1 MSAMNQQRVAHE
13 LSAIEKGVF
22 RFVKAEWVTNSEFA
36 DSGFSNLGFSGRT
49 AALHYQIL
57 ADGFE
62 RSFIET
68 VQFPGAPNIDEFSP
82 DRKMALAR
90 ALQILHVM
98 AGVSYFKA
106 TNAPTLEFADSGQL
120 DAALAELANAV
131 YTHGLAEFCYQNQ
144 TEVRAR
150 FASNTPVLAPA
161 LAPALALEARAL
173 VAIGGGKDSLVSIEA
188 LKKGNVPAC
197 AVWIGSSELIQ
208 GAAKASGLATLNIK
222 RSVSPVLF
230 VLNSEGAL
238 NGHVPV
244 TAINSAI
251 LLVAAVLYGYQHIVF
266 SNEASANAAT
276 LMHQGKAVNHQW
288 SKSAAFEQA
297 FAGLVHDSVAAN
309 MQYFSLLRPYRE
321 LAITAKFAKFQ
332 QYDPVFSSCNRNFKI
347 LGAKPASRWC
357 GQCPKCHFVFLALAP
372 FVPKPRLLAI
382 FGRNLLDELALA
394 PNFDA
399 LIEWQGAHKP
409 FECVGEAQESTAAFV
424 ALSARAD
431 WQEDALV
438 QRFALE
444 IRPHLLNDLP
454 SLSELCL
461 PDAQVTLPDAF
472 AHLVEAL

>member
-1 MSAMNQQRVAHE
+1 MSAMTPEKVAHE
-13 LSAIEKGVF
+13 LAVIEQGVF
-22 RFVKAEWVTNSEFA
+22 RFVKAEFVA
-36 DSGFSNLGFSGRT
+36 DSAFSGRP

-62 RSFIET
+62 RNFIET
-68 VQFPGAPNIDEFSP
+68 VQFPGAPNIEEFSAN
-82 DRKMALAR
+82 RKAALAR
-90 ALQILHVM
+90 ALQILHVI

-106 TNAPTLEFADSGQL
+106 TNAPTLEFAELGQM

-144 TEVRAR
+144 TEVRAS
-150 FASNTPVLAPA
+150 FVADAPVLAPA
-161 LAPALALEARAL
+161 PALTLEARAL

-197 AVWIGSSELIQ
+197 AVWIGSSELIA

-222 RSVSPVLF
+222 RSVSPALF
-230 VLNSEGAL
+230 ALNSEGAL

-251 LLVAAVLYGYQHIVF
+251 LLVTAVLYGYQHIVF

-297 FAGLVHDSVAAN
+297 FAGLVQDSVAPN
-309 MQYFSLLRPYRE
+309 LQYFSLLRPYRE

-332 QYDPVFSSCNRNFKI
+332 QYDTVFSSCNRNFKI

-394 PNFDA
+394 ANFDA

-409 FECVGEAQESTAAFV
+409 FECVGEAGESTAAFV

-438 QRFALE
+438 QRFASE
-444 IRPHLLNDLP
+444 IRPHLNHDVP

-461 PDAQVTLPDAF
+461 PDSQVKLPDAF

>member
-1 MSAMNQQRVAHE
+1 M
-13 LSAIEKGVF
+13 I
-22 RFVKAEWVTNSEFA
+22 
-36 DSGFSNLGFSGRT
+36 
-49 AALHYQIL
+49 
-57 ADGFE
+57 
-62 RSFIET
+62 
-68 VQFPGAPNIDEFSP
+68 EFSP
-82 DRKMALAR
+82 ERKAALAR
-90 ALQILHVM
+90 ALQILHVI

-106 TNAPTLEFADSGQL
+106 TNAPTLEFADSGGL
-120 DAALAELANAV
+120 DAALADLANAV

-150 FASNTPVLAPA
+150 FVADAAELPLAPA
-161 LAPALALEARAL
+161 LNLEVRAL

-188 LKKGNVPAC
+188 LKKGHVPAC
-197 AVWIGSSELIQ
+197 AVWIGNSELIE
-208 GAAKASGLATLNIK
+208 GAAKVSGLATLNIK
-222 RSVSPVLF
+222 RSVSPALF
-230 VLNSEGAL
+230 ALNSEGAL

-276 LMHQGKAVNHQW
+276 LIHEGKAVNHQW
-288 SKSAAFEQA
+288 SKSAAFEHA
-297 FAGLVHDSVAAN
+297 FARLVRDSVAAN
-309 MQYFSLLRPYRE
+309 LQYFSLLRPYRE

-347 LGAKPASRWC
+347 LGVKPAARWC

-394 PNFDA
+394 GNFDA

-438 QRFALE
+438 QRFARE
-444 IRPHLLNDLP
+444 IRPHLPSALP
-454 SLSELCL
+454 TLSELCA
-461 PDAQVTLPDAF
+461 PDSQVTLPEAF
-472 AHLVEAL
+472 ATLVEAL

>member
-1 MSAMNQQRVAHE
+1 MNATAHE
-13 LSAIEKGVF
+13 LPAIERGVF
-22 RFVKAEWVTNSEFA
+22 KFVKAEFVTDTE
-36 DSGFSNLGFSGRT
+36 FSGRT
-49 AALHYQIL
+49 ALLHYQIV
-57 ADGFE
+57 ASGFE
-62 RSFIET
+62 RSFIEA
-68 VQFPGAPNIDEFSP
+68 VQFPGAPNPDNFSP
-82 DRKMALAR
+82 PQKAALDR
-90 ALQILHVM
+90 ALQILHVI

-106 TNAPTLEFADSGQL
+106 TNAPTLEFAEGRQL
-120 DAALAELANAV
+120 DAPLAELANAV

-144 TEVRAR
+144 TEVRAS
-150 FASNTPVLAPA
+150 FVADAPMLPA
-161 LAPALALEARAL
+161 APALALEARAL

-188 LKKGNVPAC
+188 LKKGDIPAC
-197 AVWIGSSELIQ
+197 AVWIGNSELIA
-208 GAAKASGLATLNIK
+208 GAARASGLATLNIK

-230 VLNSEGAL
+230 ALNSEGAL

-288 SKSAAFEQA
+288 SKSAVFEHA
-297 FAGLVHDSVAAN
+297 FARLVHDSVASN

-332 QYDPVFSSCNRNFKI
+332 QYDAVFSSCNRNFKI

-394 PNFDA
+394 AHFDA

-444 IRPHLLNDLP
+444 IRPHLLDVIP
-454 SLSELCL
+454 TLSELCL
-461 PDAQVTLPDAF
+461 PDSQVTLPSAF
-472 AHLVEAL
+472 ANLVEAL

>member
-1 MSAMNQQRVAHE
+1 MSATAHE
-13 LSAIEKGVF
+13 LSAIERGVF
-22 RFVKAEWVTNSEFA
+22 RFVKAEFELS
-36 DSGFSNLGFSGRT
+36 DRT
-49 AALHYQIL
+49 ALLHYQIL

-62 RSFIET
+62 RSFTET
-68 VQFPGAPNIDEFSP
+68 VQFPGAPNPDDFSP
-82 DRKMALAR
+82 PRKAAFAR
-90 ALQILHVM
+90 ALQILHVI

-106 TNAPTLEFADSGQL
+106 TNAPKVEFAEPGQV

-144 TEVRAR
+144 TEVRAS
-150 FASNTPVLAPA
+150 FIADAPI
-161 LAPALALEARAL
+161 LPPAPALALEVRAL

-188 LKKGNVPAC
+188 LKKGDIPAC
-197 AVWIGSSELIQ
+197 AVWIGNSELIA
-208 GAAKASGLATLNIK
+208 GAAKASGLAALNIK
-222 RSVSPVLF
+222 RSVSPALF
-230 VLNSEGAL
+230 ILNSEGAL

-288 SKSAAFEQA
+288 SKSAAFEHA
-297 FAGLVHDSVAAN
+297 FARLVHDSVASN

-321 LAITAKFAKFQ
+321 LAITGKFAKFQ

-444 IRPHLLNDLP
+444 IRPHLLDDLAT
-454 SLSELCL
+454 LSELCL
-461 PDAQVTLPDAF
+461 PDSQVTLPAAF
-472 AHLVEAL
+472 ANLVESL

>member
-1 MSAMNQQRVAHE
+1 MRANAHE
-13 LSAIEKGVF
+13 QTRELAAIERGVF
-22 RFVKAEWVTNSEFA
+22 RFVHAEFVAEPE
-36 DSGFSNLGFSGRT
+36 FSGLT
-49 AALHYQIL
+49 AVLHYQIL

-68 VQFPGAPNIDEFSP
+68 VQFPGAPHTIEFSP
-82 DRKMALAR
+82 ERKAALAR
-90 ALQILHVM
+90 ALQILHVI

-106 TNAPTLEFADSGQL
+106 TNAPTLEFAESGTL
-120 DAALAELANAV
+120 DTALADLANAV

-150 FASNTPVLAPA
+150 FVADAPDLARA
-161 LAPALALEARAL
+161 ARLALEARAL

-188 LKKGNVPAC
+188 LKKGHVPAC
-197 AVWIGSSELIQ
+197 AVWIGNSELIQ
-208 GAAKASGLATLNIK
+208 GAAKVSGLATLNIK
-222 RSVSPVLF
+222 RSVSPALF
-230 VLNSEGAL
+230 ALNSEGAL

-276 LMHQGKAVNHQW
+276 LMHAGEAVNHQW
-288 SKSAAFEQA
+288 SKSAAFEHA
-297 FAGLVHDSVAAN
+297 FARLIHDSVAEN
-309 MQYFSLLRPYRE
+309 LQYFSLLRPYRE

-347 LGAKPASRWC
+347 LGAKPAARWC

-372 FVPKPRLLAI
+372 FVSKPRLLAI

-394 PNFDA
+394 GNFDA

-409 FECVGEAQESTAAFV
+409 FECVGEAQESRAAFV

-438 QRFALE
+438 QRFAYE
-444 IRPHLLNDLP
+444 IRPHLPLALP
-454 SLSELCL
+454 TLSELCV
-461 PDAQVTLPDAF
+461 PDSQVTLPEAF
-472 AHLVEAL
+472 ARLVEAL

>member
-1 MSAMNQQRVAHE
+1 MSDQAHE
-13 LSAIEKGVF
+13 LAAIERGVF
-22 RFVKAEWVTNSEFA
+22 RFVKAEFFA
-36 DSGFSNLGFSGRT
+36 DPDLYAVLPVRQDFSGRNLS
-49 AALHYQIL
+49 LHYQIL

-62 RSFIET
+62 RSFVET
-68 VQFPGAPNIDEFSP
+68 VQFPGAPNPEEFSSS
-82 DRKMALAR
+82 RKAALAR
-90 ALQILHVM
+90 ALQILHII

-106 TNAPTLEFADSGQL
+106 TNAPTLEFADPGKL

-144 TEVRAR
+144 TEVRAS
-150 FASNTPVLAPA
+150 FVADAVEHLCAPA
-161 LAPALALEARAL
+161 LTLEARAL

-188 LKKGNVPAC
+188 LKKGHIPAC
-197 AVWIGSSELIQ
+197 AVWIGNSELIQ
-208 GAAKASGLATLNIK
+208 GAAKVSGLATLNIK

-230 VLNSEGAL
+230 ALNSEGAL

-251 LLVAAVLYGYQHIVF
+251 LLVAAVLYGYQQIVF

-288 SKSAAFEQA
+288 SKSAAFEHA
-297 FAGLVHDSVAAN
+297 FARLVHDSVASN

-347 LGAKPASRWC
+347 LGAKPAARWC

-394 PNFDA
+394 ANFDA

-409 FECVGEAQESTAAFV
+409 FECVGEAAESTAAFV

-438 QRFALE
+438 HRFALD
-444 IRPHLLNDLP
+444 IRPHLPAALA

-461 PDAQVTLPDAF
+461 PDATVMLPDAF
-472 AHLVEAL
+472 ANLVEAL

>member
-1 MSAMNQQRVAHE
+1 MSTHE
-13 LSAIEKGVF
+13 LTAIEQGVF
-22 RFVKAEWVTNSEFA
+22 RFVKAEFVADAEFP
-36 DSGFSNLGFSGRT
+36 GQT
-49 AALHYQIL
+49 ALLHYQIL

-62 RSFIET
+62 RNFTES
-68 VQFPGAPNIDEFSP
+68 VQFPGAPNPEEFSP
-82 DRKMALAR
+82 NRKAALAR
-90 ALQILHVM
+90 ALQILHVI

-106 TNAPTLEFADSGQL
+106 TNAPMLEFAEAGHL
-120 DAALAELANAV
+120 DAALADLANAV

-144 TEVRAR
+144 TEVRAS
-150 FASNTPVLAPA
+150 FVADATELQSAPT
-161 LAPALALEARAL
+161 LPLEARAL

-188 LKKGNVPAC
+188 LKKGNIPAC
-197 AVWIGSSELIQ
+197 AVWIGNSELIQ
-208 GAAKASGLATLNIK
+208 GAASVSGLATLNIK

-230 VLNSEGAL
+230 ALNSEGAL

-251 LLVAAVLYGYQHIVF
+251 LLVAAVLYGYQQIVF

-288 SKSAAFEQA
+288 SKSAAFEHA
-297 FAGLVHDSVAAN
+297 FAKLVRESVAAN

-347 LGAKPASRWC
+347 LGAKPTSRWC

-409 FECVGEAQESTAAFV
+409 FECVGEAGESTAAFV

-438 QRFALE
+438 QRFAAE
-444 IRPHLLNDLP
+444 IRPHLPAVLAN
-454 SLSELCL
+454 LSELCL
-461 PDAQVTLPDAF
+461 PDSAVVLPAAF
-472 AHLVEAL
+472 ANLVEAL

>member
-1 MSAMNQQRVAHE
+1 MSAISHE
-13 LSAIEKGVF
+13 LSAIEQGVF
-22 RFVKAEWVTNSEFA
+22 RFVKAEFV
-36 DSGFSNLGFSGRT
+36 DKKGFSGLT
-49 AALHYQIL
+49 ALLHYQIL

-62 RSFIET
+62 RNFTEA
-68 VQFPGAPNIDEFSP
+68 VQFPGAPNHNDCSAS
-82 DRKMALAR
+82 KKAALAR
-90 ALQILHVM
+90 ALQILHIF

-106 TNAPTLEFADSGQL
+106 TNAPRLEFADARQL
-120 DAALAELANAV
+120 DAPLAELANAV
-131 YTHGLAEFCYQNQ
+131 YTHGLAEFCYQNHTQ
-144 TEVRAR
+144 VRAS
-150 FASNTPVLAPA
+150 FVADTATLKPA
-161 LAPALALEARAL
+161 GALALEARAL

-188 LKKGNVPAC
+188 LKKGNVSAC
-197 AVWIGSSELIQ
+197 AVWIGSSELIH
-208 GAAKASGLATLNIK
+208 GAAKASGLAMLNIK

-230 VLNSEGAL
+230 ALNSEGAL

-251 LLVAAVLYGYQHIVF
+251 LLVAAVLYGYQQVVF

-276 LMHQGKAVNHQW
+276 LIHQGKAVNHQW

-297 FAGLVHDSVAAN
+297 YARLVRDTVASN

-321 LAITAKFAKFQ
+321 VAITAKFAKFQ
-332 QYDPVFSSCNRNFKI
+332 QYDSVFSSCNRNFKI
-347 LGAKPASRWC
+347 LGAKPTSRWC

-372 FVPKPRLLAI
+372 FIPKPRLLSI
-382 FGRNLLDELALA
+382 FGRNLLDELEQAA
-394 PNFDA
+394 NFDA

-438 QRFALE
+438 QRFAAK
-444 IRPHLLNDLP
+444 IRPHLPTDLAT
-454 SLSELCL
+454 LSDLCL
-461 PDAQVTLPDAF
+461 PDTDVTLPAAF

>member
-1 MSAMNQQRVAHE
+1 MSATSHE
-13 LSAIEKGVF
+13 LSAIEQGVF
-22 RFVKAEWVTNSEFA
+22 RFVKAEFVDNKEKSSVGA
-36 DSGFSNLGFSGRT
+36 L
-49 AALHYQIL
+49 LHYQIV

-62 RSFIET
+62 RSFTES
-68 VQFPGAPNIDEFSP
+68 VQFPGAPNRNEFAP
-82 DRKMALAR
+82 ARKLALAR
-90 ALQILHVM
+90 ALQILHIF

-106 TNAPTLEFADSGQL
+106 TNAPRLEFAESGHL
-120 DAALAELANAV
+120 DAPLAELANAV

-150 FASNTPVLAPA
+150 FVADAAALKPA
-161 LAPALALEARAL
+161 AALGLEARSL

-188 LKKGNVPAC
+188 LKKGEVSAC
-197 AVWIGSSELIQ
+197 AVWIGNSELIQ
-208 GAAKASGLATLNIK
+208 GAAKASGLARLNIM
-222 RSVSPVLF
+222 RSVSPELF
-230 VLNSEGAL
+230 LLNSEGAL

-251 LLVAAVLYGYQHIVF
+251 LLVAAVLYGYQQIVF

-288 SKSAAFEQA
+288 SKSAAFEHA
-297 FAGLVHDSVAAN
+297 FASLVHDSVASN

-332 QYDPVFSSCNRNFKI
+332 QYDSVFSSCNRNFKI
-347 LGAKPASRWC
+347 LGAKPTSRWC

-382 FGRNLLDELALA
+382 FGRNLLDELELA
-394 PNFDA
+394 SNFDA

-438 QRFALE
+438 QRFASK
-444 IRPHLLNDLP
+444 IRPHLPEALAT
-454 SLSELCL
+454 LSDLCL
-461 PDAQVTLPDAF
+461 PDANVVLPAAF

>member
-1 MSAMNQQRVAHE
+1 MSAHAYERTHE
-13 LSAIEKGVF
+13 LSAIERGVF
-22 RFVKAEWVTNSEFA
+22 RFVQAEFLAEP
-36 DSGFSNLGFSGRT
+36 DFSGRT
-49 AALHYQIL
+49 AVLHYQIV

-62 RSFIET
+62 RNFIET
-68 VQFPGAPNIDEFSP
+68 VQFPGAPNMIEFSP
-82 DRKMALAR
+82 ERKAALAR
-90 ALQILHVM
+90 ALQILHVI

-106 TNAPTLEFADSGQL
+106 TNAPTLEFADSGGL
-120 DAALAELANAV
+120 DAALADLANAV

-150 FASNTPVLAPA
+150 FVADAAELPLAPA
-161 LAPALALEARAL
+161 LNLEARAL

-188 LKKGNVPAC
+188 LKKGHVPAC
-197 AVWIGSSELIQ
+197 AVWIGNSELIE
-208 GAAKASGLATLNIK
+208 GAAKVSGLATLNIK
-222 RSVSPVLF
+222 RSVSPALF
-230 VLNSEGAL
+230 ALNSEGAL

-276 LMHQGKAVNHQW
+276 LIHAGKAVNHQW
-288 SKSAAFEQA
+288 SKSAAFEHA
-297 FAGLVHDSVAAN
+297 FARLVRDSVAAN
-309 MQYFSLLRPYRE
+309 LQYFSLLRPYRE

-347 LGAKPASRWC
+347 LGVKPAARWC

-394 PNFDA
+394 GNFDA

-438 QRFALE
+438 QRFARE
-444 IRPHLLNDLP
+444 IRPHLPSALP
-454 SLSELCL
+454 TLSELCA
-461 PDAQVTLPDAF
+461 PDSQVTLPEAF
-472 AHLVEAL
+472 AALVEAL

>member
-1 MSAMNQQRVAHE
+1 MSAMTPEKAAHE
-13 LSAIEKGVF
+13 LAAIEQGVF
-22 RFVKAEWVTNSEFA
+22 RFVKAEFVA
-36 DSGFSNLGFSGRT
+36 DPAFSGLT
-49 AALHYQIL
+49 ALMHYQIL

-68 VQFPGAPNIDEFSP
+68 VQFPGAPNIDEFSS
-82 DRKMALAR
+82 DRKAALAR
-90 ALQILHVM
+90 ALQILHVI

-106 TNAPTLEFADSGQL
+106 TNPPTLEFAKPGKM

-144 TEVRAR
+144 TEVRAS
-150 FASNTPVLAPA
+150 FAADAPVLAP
-161 LAPALALEARAL
+161 APALALEARAL

-222 RSVSPVLF
+222 RSVSPALF
-230 VLNSEGAL
+230 ALNSEGAL

-251 LLVAAVLYGYQHIVF
+251 LLVAAVLYGYQHIIF

-276 LMHQGKAVNHQW
+276 LIHQGKAVNHQW
-288 SKSAAFEQA
+288 SKSAAFEHA
-297 FAGLVHDSVAAN
+297 FARLVQDSVASN
-309 MQYFSLLRPYRE
+309 LQYFSLMRPYRE

-332 QYDPVFSSCNRNFKI
+332 QYDTVFSSCNRNFKI

-372 FVPKPRLLAI
+372 FVSKPRLLAI
-382 FGRNLLDELALA
+382 FGRNLLDDLALA

-424 ALSARAD
+424 GLSARAD

-438 QRFALE
+438 QRFASE
-444 IRPHLLNDLP
+444 IRPHLLHDLP

-461 PDAQVTLPDAF
+461 PDSQVTLPTAF